1 MVGKNWKKIL
11 AVGICGLMAAGV
23 IAGCGNNSGSS
34 GNSGKMKV
42 GVVQI
47 VQHPALDE
55 SNKGFVDA
63 LNERLQSY
71 CGHFNACST
80 GYGQCNK

>member
-47 VQHPALDE
+47 LHWMNPTRAL
-55 SNKGFVDA
+55 SM
-63 LNERLQSY
+63 
-71 CGHFNACST
+71 H
-80 GYGQCNK
+80 

>member
-1 MVGKNWKKIL
+1 MEENFGGRSL
-11 AVGICGLMAAGV
+11 RADGCGSH
-23 IAGCGNNSGSS
+23 AGCGGSDGGKS
-34 GNSGKMKV
+34 DAKMKV

-63 LNERLQSY
+63 LNEQ
-71 CGHFNACST
+71 G
-80 GYGQCNK
+80 